1 MGEIVEGAS
10 DGAPVGLPQVAA
22 AGAAGA
28 PVEADGGLAARCADA
43 LQNWTPPKRPSIGK
57 LSRFYNFDRLSR
69 EIPTFKHYHSE
80 DSTYSESTRIEL
92 SSKSTT
98 CFTVVIPLE
107 VE

>member
-43 LQNWTPPKRPSIGK
+43 LQNWTPPKRFSIG
-57 LSRFYNFDRLSR
+57 LQRAEFPRFVLDCFRLSW
-69 EIPTFKHYHSE
+69 ET
-80 DSTYSESTRIEL
+80 
-92 SSKSTT
+92 
-98 CFTVVIPLE
+98 
-107 VE
+107 

>member
-69 EIPTFKHYHSE
+69 ETPTFKHYHSE
-80 DSTYSESTRIEL
+80 DSRCLGSRTIEFSL
-92 SSKSTT
+92 TSTT
-98 CFTVVIPLE
+98 FLQY
-107 VE
+107 